1 MFHTG
6 EPYSGPDLA
15 AALRRLDD
23 AGEAY
28 LRPMP
33 GGEFF
38 APQGAAWSPAE
49 HVRHL
54 AKSPRPVARALDA
67 PRIILAFRF
76 GLHRGPSPT
85 FAELRE
91 RYLAALAAGAQA
103 GRFAPSAKAVP
114 ADPEA
119 GRDDVL
125 VEWHAANRSLERAVG
140 RWSERSLD
148 RHRLPHP
155 VLGLLT
161 VREMLAFTVYHT
173 AHHLRRIAERRGAA
187 ATAQEGLHAGA

>member
-1 MFHTG
+1 MFDTG
-6 EPYSGPDLA
+6 EPHSGPDLVG
-15 AALRRLDD
+15 ALHRLDD
-23 AGEAY
+23 AGAAF
-28 LRPMP
+28 LRAIP
-33 GGEFF
+33 GEEFF

-54 AKSPRPVARALDA
+54 AKSARPVARALAA

-76 GLHRGPSPT
+76 GLHRGSSPT
-85 FAELRE
+85 FADLRR

-103 GRFAPSAKAVP
+103 GRFAPSAKAAP
-114 ADPEA
+114 HDTEA
-119 GRDDVL
+119 GRADVMA
-125 VEWHAANRSLERAVG
+125 EWHAANRSLESAVG

-148 RHRLPHP
+148 RYRLPHP
-155 VLGLLT
+155 VLGILT

-187 ATAQEGLHAGA
+187 VMAEEGSHARG

>member
-1 MFHTG
+1 MFDTD

-15 AALRRLDD
+15 AALRRLDGAGD
-23 AGEAY
+23 AFI
-28 LRPMP
+28 RSMR

-54 AKSPRPVARALDA
+54 AKSARPVARALAA
-67 PRIILAFRF
+67 PRIVLAFRF
-76 GLHRGPSPT
+76 GLHRGRSPS
-85 FAELRE
+85 FADLRA

-103 GRFAPSAKAVP
+103 GRFAPSAKAAP

-119 GRDDVL
+119 GRDEIL
-125 VEWHAANRSLERAVG
+125 GEWHAANRSLERAVG

-148 RHRLPHP
+148 RYRLPHP
-155 VLGLLT
+155 VLGRLT

-187 ATAQEGLHAGA
+187 VTPQAGSRADR

>member
-1 MFHTG
+1 MFDTG
-6 EPYSGPDLA
+6 EPHSGPDLV
-15 AALRRLDD
+15 AALHRLDG
-23 AGEAY
+23 AGESY
-28 LRPMP
+28 LRSMP
-33 GGEFF
+33 GEEFF

-54 AKSPRPVARALDA
+54 AKSARPVARALAA

-76 GLHRGPSPT
+76 GLHRGSSPS
-85 FAELRE
+85 FAGLRE

-103 GRFAPSAKAVP
+103 GRFAPSAKAAP

-119 GRDDVL
+119 GRSEIIA
-125 VEWHAANRSLERAVG
+125 EWHAATGALGREVG

-148 RHRLPHP
+148 RYQLPHP

-173 AHHLRRIAERRGAA
+173 AHHLRRIAERRPAV
-187 ATAQEGLHAGA
+187 TAQEGPHARG

>member
-1 MFHTG
+1 MFDTG
-6 EPYSGPDLA
+6 EPHAGPDLVG
-15 AALRRLDD
+15 ALRRLDD
-23 AGEAY
+23 AGEAF
-28 LRPMP
+28 LHSMS

-49 HVRHL
+49 HLRHL
-54 AKSPRPVARALDA
+54 AKSARPVARALEA
-67 PRIILAFRF
+67 PRIVLAFRF
-76 GLHRGPSPT
+76 GLHRGPSPS
-85 FAELRE
+85 FADLRQ

-103 GRFAPSAKAVP
+103 GRFTPSAKAAP

-119 GRDDVL
+119 GRDEVL
-125 VEWHAANRSLERAVG
+125 GEWHAANRSLERAVG

-148 RHRLPHP
+148 RHQLPHP

-187 ATAQEGLHAGA
+187 VTAQEGLHAGG